1 MGSLSPLNRT
11 LLYLFSMRN
20 IAGCLFALAGL
31 ALFFTGVI
39 GRGWWA
45 ITAGLYAAGAL
56 MFADDAA
63 ASLRARS
70 AMLTGNLAEQLDRL
84 IAEVRK
90 RIPPESLARLA
101 SIRETVAQ
109 LLPRLDQWAEA
120 GGTEFNHAQ
129 VVRTAVTRDL
139 PETLSNYLLLPPGF
153 TRVARLDGGR
163 NANTLLLEQLTL
175 LDASLRRIAEDAL
188 RDDAEALVV
197 HGKFLQERFGPVTF
211 VGDTVSQAL
220 PGERS

>member
-1 MGSLSPLNRT
+1 MGSLSPLNRA

-70 AMLTGNLAEQLDRL
+70 AMLTGNLVEQLDRL

-90 RIPPESLARLA
+90 RIPPESLARLE
-101 SIRETVAQ
+101 SIRVKASSSSSRPCSRTPSSPGSSIAS
-109 LLPRLDQWAEA
+109 PGWAGSSA
-120 GGTEFNHAQ
+120 
-129 VVRTAVTRDL
+129 
-139 PETLSNYLLLPPGF
+139 
-153 TRVARLDGGR
+153 
-163 NANTLLLEQLTL
+163 
-175 LDASLRRIAEDAL
+175 
-188 RDDAEALVV
+188 
-197 HGKFLQERFGPVTF
+197 
-211 VGDTVSQAL
+211 
-220 PGERS
+220 